1 MNLLAFYIYL
11 IDVLSDHPFG
21 GLAALSLVLS
31 VIIAF
36 GTFMFADFHADNI
49 EEAKAIRKSG
59 FKWVKGAIAS
69 FFIFGTLSW
78 LIPQKDTMYMM
89 GAAVGAG
96 ALADW
101 ASESETMQAI
111 GGDMGRVYG
120 KSLTALEGY
129 LDTLAPEEEEVVEET
144 K

>member
-11 IDVLSDHPFG
+11 IDVLSDHPFK
-21 GLAALSLVLS
+21 GLAALSLIGAVVTL
-31 VIIAF
+31 F
-36 GTFMFADFHADNI
+36 GTAIMSDFSETTDK
-49 EEAKAIRKSG
+49 EKAIRKTG
-59 FKWVKGAIAS
+59 FTWVKRLVGC
-69 FFIFGTLSW
+69 FLLFGTLSW

-129 LDTLAPEEEEVVEET
+129 LDTLAPEEEIVEET